1 MANGVNGSS
10 DLNGRPAPTEHNG
23 AAGLEVPGATLTPTN
38 AEDSRILAAMD
49 KLREL
54 GIDRKYELPQII
66 VCGAQSAGKSSVLE
80 SLVQVPFPRGGGTCT
95 RYVTKVTMLPAKT
108 PSVEVRIKPGNDRDP
123 SDDKALRAFHRQ
135 DKSANSAAS
144 LARFMEEAHRLIL
157 PGTAGDPMI
166 SNDIMLITVYR
177 PGTRP
182 LQVLDLPG
190 LTQYDQPTYI
200 ELIRSIVNRYM
211 AKKRSIIL
219 AVLQAN
225 LDIQVQEVLQLC
237 DTHDRDGERTICVIT
252 RPDMA
257 DNTQKADLVEI
268 IQGRNEKFK
277 SPRRWHLLRNR
288 TSEERNTAQ
297 EVRDHE
303 EKILLDSHPWNR
315 LDEGSRGIG
324 ELRERLRE
332 LLFGVAKKALP
343 ELCGALR
350 DELGRLDEK
359 FNALGGRDAES
370 GKEHLEKAMHQ
381 SLQRL
386 RDASSDHARG
396 IYEHDVDDSEVTGSM
411 YLRSRVEDKSDIFHD
426 KLFAIGHAWKTLI
439 RLEPP
444 DPNSD
449 LGSIHREGD
458 LRQAVSKI
466 EVHGSRQEEI
476 DKVVNIIKKLRTQ
489 NLPTF
494 HDPRLIG
501 RLFRLMSSG
510 WNAIASDHI
519 EQIHQ
524 CCKRYFREVT
534 PVAFRRESRPNSV
547 GFSNFGVVARR
558 FVNGHLLD
566 SLEKCRDEAL
576 KELQRLE
583 EDRKAAPLNSD
594 KRFLEDWRSHRQE
607 REFTRAMKAHHKMA
621 SSANDPTAP
630 APDLDKTT
638 YAKYA
643 ELHSQDDW
651 TKATADEYL
660 DAMWSHYR
668 VCLPMPSP
676 SRHVADQPSL
686 SQIERD
692 IYIMNVLRQVSFT
705 RLIGIIALVQEEPL
719 IHMIVDR
726 GKAFLAPRQGNRAP
740 KSRVGGNREPCTG
753 GRSQGSSEEGVGVGD
768 RCFEGV
774 SASVGGDSIMSLGCL
789 SVTSYL

>member
-10 DLNGRPAPTEHNG
+10 DLNGRPALTEYDV
-23 AAGLEVPGATLTPTN
+23 AGELEVPGAMLTLTN

-54 GIDRKYELPQII
+54 GIDRKHELPQII
-66 VCGAQSAGKSSVLE
+66 VCGSQSAGKSSVLE

-108 PSVEVRIKPGNDRDP
+108 PSVEVHIKPGQDRDP
-123 SDDKALRAFHRQ
+123 SDAEVLRGFHRH
-135 DKSANSAAS
+135 DKSENCASS
-144 LARFMEEAHRLIL
+144 LAGFMDEAHRMIL
-157 PGTAGDPMI
+157 PGTTGDPMI

-190 LTQYDQPTYI
+190 LTQYDPPIYI
-200 ELIRSIVNRYM
+200 ELIRGIVNRYM

-225 LDIQVQEVLQLC
+225 QDLQVQEVLQLC
-237 DTHDRDGERTICVIT
+237 DTHDRNGERTICVIT

-257 DNTQKADLVEI
+257 DNTQKAALVEI

-277 SPRRWHLLRNR
+277 APRRWHVLRNR
-288 TSEERNTAQ
+288 TSEEQNTTQ

-303 EKILLDSHPWNR
+303 EKALLDSHPWNR

-343 ELCGALR
+343 ELCRALG
-350 DELGRLDEK
+350 DELGRLNEK

-396 IYEHDVDDSEVTGSM
+396 IYEHDVDDSDVTGPI
-411 YLRSRVEDKSDIFHD
+411 YLRSRVDDKSDVFRD

-444 DPNSD
+444 NPDSD
-449 LGSIHREGD
+449 LGSIHQEGD
-458 LRQAVSKI
+458 LSQAISEI

-494 HDPRLIG
+494 HDPRIIG
-501 RLFRLMSSG
+501 RLFRLMSTG
-510 WNAIASDHI
+510 WGAIASEHI
-519 EQIHQ
+519 EQVHQ

-534 PVAFRRESRPNSV
+534 PVAFRRESRPDSV
-547 GFSNFGVVARR
+547 GFSNFSVVANR
-558 FVNGHLLD
+558 FVSAHLLD
-566 SLEKCRDEAL
+566 SLERCREEAL

-583 EDRKAAPLNSD
+583 EDRKAPPLNSD
-594 KRFLEDWRSHRQE
+594 KRFLKDWRSHRQE
-607 REFTRAMKAHHKMA
+607 REFKRAMKAQYEMA
-621 SSANDPTAP
+621 SSANGPTAP
-630 APDLDKTT
+630 TLNLDKTT
-638 YAKYA
+638 YAQYA
-643 ELHSQDDW
+643 GLHSQDDW

-668 VCLPMPSP
+668 VCLPVPRP

-686 SQIERD
+686 PDSTRHLHHERA
-692 IYIMNVLRQVSFT
+692 RS
-705 RLIGIIALVQEEPL
+705 
-719 IHMIVDR
+719 DR
-726 GKAFLAPRQGNRAP
+726 GETFLAPPKGNRAP
-740 KSRVGGNREPCTG
+740 KTRVAGNREPCTG
-753 GRSQGSSEEGVGVGD
+753 GRGQGSSEEGVGVGD
-768 RCFEGV
+768 RCAEGV
-774 SASVGGDSIMSLGCL
+774 TACAGGDSIRPLRCL
-789 SVTSYL
+789 SVRSHL